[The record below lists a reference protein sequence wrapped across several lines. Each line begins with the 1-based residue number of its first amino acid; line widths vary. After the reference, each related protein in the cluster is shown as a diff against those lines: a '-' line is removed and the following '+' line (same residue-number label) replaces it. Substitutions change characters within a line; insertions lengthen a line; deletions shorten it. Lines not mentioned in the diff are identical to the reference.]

1 MRTSPFH
8 PPWYANRLVT
18 CLILLERYE
27 EATNVAKSIVEKGD
41 QGKIT
46 PYAHARA
53 LVSLAVIAKQENND
67 EAGRDSIKR
76 LIEVNP
82 NFTQKT
88 LGMYIGQMRDKSI
101 IENFRGIL
109 GEYGLPAGG

>member
-1 MRTSPFH
+1 M
-8 PPWYANRLVT
+8 A
-18 CLILLERYE
+18 E
-27 EATNVAKSIVEKGD
+27 SIVEKGD

-53 LVSLAVIAKQENND
+53 LVSLAVIAKREKND
-67 EAGRDSIKR
+67 DAGQKFIKR
-76 LIEVNP
+76 LVEVNP

-88 LGMYIGQMRDKSI
+88 LGMYIGQMRDTAI
-101 IENFRGIL
+101 IQDFRNIL

>member
-1 MRTSPFH
+1 MRVSPFH

-18 CLILLERYE
+18 SLVLLERYE
-27 EATNVAKSIVEKGD
+27 EATEVARSIVEKGD

-53 LVSLAVIAKQENND
+53 LVSLAIIAKRQND
-67 EAGRDSIKR
+67 DNAGRKAVKR

-82 NFTQKT
+82 NFTQQT
-88 LGMYIGQMRDKSI
+88 LGMYIGQMKDKAI
-101 IENFRGIL
+101 LEDFRTLL
-109 GEYGLPAGG
+109 GEYGLPAG